1 MDEDSKKDCIQL
13 QKNFIKCY
21 QNKKYI
27 LPECQ
32 NIITNYFDKCGIQNK
47 IVVDKTKHY
56 AILAT
61 H

>member
-1 MDEDSKKDCIQL
+1 MSEDSKKDCRKL
-13 QKNFIKCY
+13 QQDFIKCY
-21 QNKKYI
+21 YDKKI
-27 LPECQ
+27 ALPYCQ
-32 NIITNYFDKCGIQNK
+32 NIITKYFDSCGNLNK

>member
-1 MDEDSKKDCIQL
+1 MSEDSKKDCRKL
-13 QKNFIKCY
+13 QQDFIKCY

-32 NIITNYFDKCGIQNK
+32 NIITIYFDKCGTKNK
-47 IVVDKTKHY
+47 IDKTKHY